1 MAGLLAQSWLR
12 WEWVAGFVWMLRECK
27 AGPLARTLL
36 PFQWSVGLVHVQR
49 GADLAHQRHS
59 YSWLVY
65 KLMGHVNGLLNV
77 GGALGTL
84 LFPSWSWL
92 GRWGGRSSL
101 FFLFSMW
108 PSWIFNTS
116 LLYTSAL
123 VQILKLKHLFYLF
136 LLLLW
141 GGGKL
146 GISNQL
152 SCWCPRDRLV

>member
-1 MAGLLAQSWLR
+1 MAPLGVSC
-12 WEWVAGFVWMLRECK
+12 WVCMDVERVQGWPTSLDTAPFSVKCWTCSCAEGSRP
-27 AGPLARTLL
+27 GP
-36 PFQWSVGLVHVQR
+36 PDG
-49 GADLAHQRHS
+49 HS